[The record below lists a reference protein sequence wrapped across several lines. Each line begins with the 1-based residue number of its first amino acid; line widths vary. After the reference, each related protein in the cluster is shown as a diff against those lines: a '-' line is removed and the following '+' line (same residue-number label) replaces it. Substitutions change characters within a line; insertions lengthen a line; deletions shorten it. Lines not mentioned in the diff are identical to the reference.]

1 MKKIVVTLLLFI
13 SFIGYSQTNG
23 ITYQAVIL
31 NPSGDQLPGVNNTN
45 APLVNKEICLKFSI
59 IDQNSQFEYIE
70 TVQTTTDEFGMVN
83 LIIGTGDQIGGYTS
97 SFSTILWNA
106 NPKSLKVDLSTT
118 GVCSYYTEISNQ
130 PFTAVP
136 FALFAATA
144 GTPGTPGP
152 AGPQGIQGVAGPTG
166 ATGATGPVGPQGP
179 IGLTGATGSQGLPG
193 IQGVAG
199 PTGATGAIG
208 PVGPQGAQGLPGTN
222 GINGTNGVDGAVGA
236 TGSQGIQGLPGIQGV
251 AGPIGPVGPIGAQGL
266 PGTNGTNGSSAYQVA
281 LTNGFVGSES
291 QWLASLAGATGAT
304 GAAGTNGTNGSSAFQ
319 VAVTNGFVGTEAQWL
334 ASLVG
339 TQGPAGATGLTGPQG
354 IAGTNGS
361 DATVTIGAINSTSDP
376 KGATITAGEL
386 KLAPA
391 DASNGGIVTTGTQTF
406 GGSKIFSS
414 DILVNGI
421 TVGNGAGNEF
431 NTKLNVLGSASF
443 RTNVTNSGLIFDGYS
458 PSGSLEVSRIYTDA
472 TSGTPSDF
480 VLGTYPNAHSNQL
493 YLKQSNGFVGIKT
506 ANPTTALDV
515 NGTVTATS
523 FIKRNGLSTEYL
535 MADGSVSNGSST
547 TVGAINSTSD
557 PKGATITAGELKLAP
572 ADATNGGIVTT
583 GTQTFGGSKT
593 FNSNVIGNL
602 SGNATTATNIAGG
615 SLGQIPYQNSSNTT
629 SFLPADTST
638 SRKFL
643 SSIGSNGNATA
654 PTWQPIRPSD
664 IISSS
669 SSVSGNLNFET
680 SIFGSQSWTELDTQ
694 WNITQGWANLRD
706 YNGTA
711 YQGSYSI
718 NASDSQ
724 DFTLQSS
731 KDFNLTSLFIMGG
744 GMNTATSIEFK
755 GYTAAGVLVGSVIVN
770 TSAFNFNFSNV
781 NLNFSGIRKLV
792 YHPIGFDP
800 NAMGGGSFFLD
811 YFSVTFATSNN
822 LSSVNGI
829 LKSNG
834 NGEITAAVSGTDFLA
849 PTGSAA
855 GLTNFPTLNQNT
867 TGTAA
872 NVSGVVAIANGGTAA
887 TTAAEALT
895 NLGAAPIDSPTF
907 TGVPLAPTATAGT
920 NTTQIATT
928 AFVTN
933 AVSAATSGA
942 FVDLTSVQT
951 VAGAK
956 TFSSDIVVNG
966 LTIGKGTGQNGDNTA
981 IGAGALNSSNANG
994 TRNTAVGA
1002 SALLNYIGT
1011 SFDNNTGV
1019 GYSNMAGLTTGD
1031 GNTSVGAETM
1041 FSVATGSN
1049 NTGIGNQSLI
1059 STSGNNNVGVG
1070 TRSGDG
1076 LTTGSN
1082 NTFLGTQ
1089 AKTTSVGATVSNAT
1103 AIGYAAEVGTDNTIQ
1118 LGNTSVTNVNTSG
1131 FYTGSG
1137 FKTPTGTS
1145 TQYLMADGSVSS
1157 VSTGST
1163 GPQILTETQRDALNL
1178 TSSGTMIFNS
1188 TANQY
1193 QGSVYYTTG
1202 YNYNYFTTINY
1213 GFSEIRPGHSL
1224 TQTFTGKGQV
1234 ITSANIAV
1242 VNMGRVSNTGDF
1254 TFAIWDETYQY
1265 PIFSTTITLSGA
1277 GTVSVTIPND
1287 TWNNMPR
1294 TLPNGLCSFR
1304 ISSDS
1309 GTGGSADFLMN
1320 AGASV
1325 GSLSNSYWS
1334 SLGGTPSGYT
1344 TPTTT
1349 HQLAIDLFPQNG
1361 LTWVSFN

>member
-45 APLVNKEICLKFSI
+45 APLANKYICLKFSI

-83 LIIGTGDQIGGYTS
+83 LIIGTGDQIGGYAS

-118 GVCSYYTEISNQ
+118 GVCSDYTEISNQ

-208 PVGPQGAQGLPGTN
+208 PVGPQGAQGIAGSNGTNGVDGAVGATGLQGLQGIQGVAGPIGPVGPQGPIGLTGATGSQGLPGIQGVAGPTGATGAIGPVGPQGAQGLPGTN
-222 GINGTNGVDGAVGA
+222 GTNGTNGVDGAVGA
-236 TGSQGIQGLPGIQGV
+236 TGSQGIQGIQGV
-251 AGPIGPVGPIGAQGL
+251 AGPIGAQGL

-361 DATVTIGAINSTSDP
+361 DASVTIGAINSTSDP

-718 NASDSQ
+718 NAPDSQ

-792 YHPIGFDP
+792 FHPIGFDP

-907 TGVPLAPTATAGT
+907 TGVPLAPTAAPGT

-933 AVSAATSGA
+933 AVSAATNGGA
-942 FVDLTSVQT
+942 TSVGAISSSSDQNGASINAGVLNLAPADASNGGIVTTGTQT
-951 VAGAK
+951 FAGAK
-956 TFSSDIVVNG
+956 TFSDGLTVINKPFLPTKLNQSQISSLSNVEEGMVVYNTDTRKLQIFSVGNTDTTNELYSGNFSTERDMITQSFVPQVSGSVYAFQFFAKKVITNNPPGGNGYLVVNYPG
-966 LTIGKGTGQNGDNTA
+966 GSESVDLTSLTTSGEWISINLDTPISVVAGASYNFSVWSYTLCIGEVILGTNSNYSNGSIINSYDGCDNP
-981 IGAGALNSSNANG
+981 GALN
-994 TRNTAVGA
+994 
-1002 SALLNYIGT
+1002 
-1011 SFDNNTGV
+1011 
-1019 GYSNMAGLTTGD
+1019 GD
-1031 GNTSVGAETM
+1031 DLM
-1041 FSVATGSN
+1041 FRV
-1049 NTGIGNQSLI
+1049 LI
-1059 STSGNNNVGVG
+1059 TPSSTS
-1070 TRSGDG
+1070 
-1076 LTTGSN
+1076 
-1082 NTFLGTQ
+1082 
-1089 AKTTSVGATVSNAT
+1089 A
-1103 AIGYAAEVGTDNTIQ
+1103 YW
-1118 LGNTSVTNVNTSG
+1118 
-1131 FYTGSG
+1131 
-1137 FKTPTGTS
+1137 
-1145 TQYLMADGSVSS
+1145 
-1157 VSTGST
+1157 
-1163 GPQILTETQRDALNL
+1163 LNL
-1178 TSSGTMIFNS
+1178 N
-1188 TANQY
+1188 
-1193 QGSVYYTTG
+1193 
-1202 YNYNYFTTINY
+1202 
-1213 GFSEIRPGHSL
+1213 
-1224 TQTFTGKGQV
+1224 
-1234 ITSANIAV
+1234 
-1242 VNMGRVSNTGDF
+1242 
-1254 TFAIWDETYQY
+1254 
-1265 PIFSTTITLSGA
+1265 
-1277 GTVSVTIPND
+1277 
-1287 TWNNMPR
+1287 
-1294 TLPNGLCSFR
+1294 
-1304 ISSDS
+1304 
-1309 GTGGSADFLMN
+1309 
-1320 AGASV
+1320 
-1325 GSLSNSYWS
+1325 
-1334 SLGGTPSGYT
+1334 
-1344 TPTTT
+1344 
-1349 HQLAIDLFPQNG
+1349 
-1361 LTWVSFN
+1361 